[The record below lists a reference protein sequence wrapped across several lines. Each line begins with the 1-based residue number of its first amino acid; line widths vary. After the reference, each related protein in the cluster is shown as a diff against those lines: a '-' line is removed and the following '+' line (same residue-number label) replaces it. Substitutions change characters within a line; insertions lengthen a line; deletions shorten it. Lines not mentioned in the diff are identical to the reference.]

1 VRPPQ
6 LIRRLSIIQ
15 LDIQVLIHALQRAA
29 DADFVLE
36 FDSDFMLYER
46 LEETTTP
53 HVSYE
58 FSKEDEVKDGS
69 LGLCVHSKKMVLIRD
84 GGRKGDFVGVRT

>member
-1 VRPPQ
+1 MWPPQ

-36 FDSDFMLYER
+36 FDGDFVLYER
-46 LEETTTP
+46 LEETTTSL
-53 HVSYE
+53 VSYE
-58 FSKEDEVKDGS
+58 SSRKDEVEDGS
-69 LGLCVHSKKMVLIRD
+69 LGLCVHSK
-84 GGRKGDFVGVRT
+84 

>member
-1 VRPPQ
+1 MRPPQ

-15 LDIQVLIHALQRAA
+15 LDIQILIHALQRAA

-36 FDSDFMLYER
+36 FDGNFVLYER

-53 HVSYE
+53 RLLANILS
-58 FSKEDEVKDGS
+58 
-69 LGLCVHSKKMVLIRD
+69 
-84 GGRKGDFVGVRT
+84 GRRG